1 MNAIRPDQ
9 TVAIVGS
16 GTMGAGIAQ
25 IAAAAGHRVLVH
37 DARVDAARQAVG
49 KIAAALEKR
58 AAQGKLSRDGAS
70 AIVGRIGTCAGL
82 GDLAPAALVVEAIVE
97 DLAAKQGLFRD
108 LESAVG
114 ADAVLATNTSSI
126 SITAIAA
133 ALRRPE
139 RLVGMHF
146 FNPVPVMALV
156 EVVSGAATEPQAA
169 ETVFATAA
177 AWGKSPVHA
186 RSTPGFIVN
195 RVARPFYAEAL
206 RVLGEGGGDIATLDA
221 VMREAGG
228 FRMGPFE
235 LMDLIGNDVNFA
247 VTRSVHD
254 AFFQDPR
261 FTPSLIQQELVA
273 AGFLGRKSGRGF
285 YRYGDGVDRPAATSL
300 PLGPKPGS
308 VVIGGGL
315 EGLLPL
321 MEGCGIVVDRDGT
334 YGRIEVDG
342 RVAIALT
349 DGRTATERM
358 AARRRPAAGPLGPR
372 ARLRAGEPR
381 GAGAGR
387 SGVGRGPC
395 PGGWAVSGARQGGLA
410 AGRRAGN
417 ARDADGVHACERG
430 GRCGEPGCVQRGGGR
445 YRDAPRRELSARPP
459 GLGAG
464 DRAGPGR
471 RGAGEPR
478 RRLWR
483 GPLPRVAP
491 VAAPP
496 VHRGA
501 ARMSDSTLAQRTATA
516 MFERDLA
523 SQGLGIVI
531 EEVKPGFVRLRMPV
545 RPDMVNGHA
554 TCHGGFIFA
563 LADSAFAFACNSHNR
578 ATVAAGAAIEFL
590 APARAGDVLIAE
602 AQEQALGGRLGVY
615 DVVVSR
621 EVGERVAL
629 FRGRSYA
636 LRTPVIADEGLL

>member
-25 IAAAAGHRVLVH
+25 IAAAAGHRVLLH

-186 RSTPGFIVN
+186 KSTPGFIVN

-358 AARRRPAAGPLGPR
+358 GLEGGLPLVLLDLALDCARASRVALAPADQASGEDLARAAGLFQALGKEVS
-372 ARLRAGEPR
+372 RLDDVPGMLVMRTVCMLANEAADAVNQGVCSAEAADTAMRLAVNYPR
-381 GAGAGR
+381 GPLA
-387 SGVGRGPC
+387 
-395 PGGWAVSGARQGGLA
+395 WAQAIGLDRVVAVLANLA
-410 AGRRAGN
+410 AGY
-417 ARDADGVHACERG
+417 
-430 GRCGEPGCVQRGGGR
+430 GEDR
-445 YRDAPRRELSARPP
+445 YRVSPL
-459 GLGAG
+459 L
-464 DRAGPGR
+464 
-471 RGAGEPR
+471 R
-478 RRLWR
+478 RRLF
-483 GPLPRVAP
+483 
-491 VAAPP
+491 
-496 VHRGA
+496 
-501 ARMSDSTLAQRTATA
+501 T
-516 MFERDLA
+516 
-523 SQGLGIVI
+523 
-531 EEVKPGFVRLRMPV
+531 
-545 RPDMVNGHA
+545 
-554 TCHGGFIFA
+554 
-563 LADSAFAFACNSHNR
+563 
-578 ATVAAGAAIEFL
+578 
-590 APARAGDVLIAE
+590 
-602 AQEQALGGRLGVY
+602 GGRLV
-615 DVVVSR
+615 
-621 EVGERVAL
+621 
-629 FRGRSYA
+629 
-636 LRTPVIADEGLL
+636 